1 MTADGTNA
9 TVCFGITRG
18 NLAKDV
24 SINVRTVDGSAVGKR
39 CACEG
44 VDVEVW
50 M

>member
-1 MTADGTNA
+1 MTAEGTNA

-39 CACEG
+39 CGG
-44 VDVEVW
+44 VDVKVC